1 MLKIKYIFIMVLI
14 LHFPQNK
21 TKKYLQYTIMIGKY
35 MMCTEH
41 LYN

>member
-14 LHFPQNK
+14 LHFYK
-21 TKKYLQYTIMIGKY
+21 IYLQYTVMICKY
-35 MMCTEH
+35 KMCTEH